1 MQTEDLERA
10 KKKKKKKK
18 MKKKIKIPKT
28 DSREVLN

>member
-10 KKKKKKKK
+10 KKKEKKE
-18 MKKKIKIPKT
+18 KKIKIPKT

>member
-10 KKKKKKKK
+10 KKKKKKK
-18 MKKKIKIPKT
+18 IKIPKI